1 MIRDCFVRCSF
12 ASHERFSQSRGTKR
26 RRLSAFTLSL
36 HVVVPGQSVSR
47 ILSSAGLRFTG
58 NGPPSKDG
66 VPCPSSLG
74 RSRLGDH
81 LSGPLISQRLGAAN
95 PRLERSEPLLVPAWP
110 CSWRRLP
117 GRGHCCP
124 RRWSLTPPF
133 QPYCFRSGMFLWP
146 DRQVSPPR
154 DFPRRHALWSAD
166 FPLYTEAYSERPT
179 NLEKDDTSPSWHRQF
194 DLVSAPRVPG
204 DLGIL

>member
-1 MIRDCFVRCSF
+1 MRVEDKGGWF
-12 ASHERFSQSRGTKR
+12 
-26 RRLSAFTLSL
+26 
-36 HVVVPGQSVSR
+36 PGQPVSR
-47 ILSSAGLRFTG
+47 ILSSAGLRFTLALRKLHPW
-58 NGPPSKDG
+58 GPTH
-66 VPCPSSLG
+66 G
-74 RSRLGDH
+74 RSSIWADNCLAA
-81 LSGPLISQRLGAAN
+81 PAAN
-95 PRLERSEPLLVPAWP
+95 PGLECSEQLLVPAWP